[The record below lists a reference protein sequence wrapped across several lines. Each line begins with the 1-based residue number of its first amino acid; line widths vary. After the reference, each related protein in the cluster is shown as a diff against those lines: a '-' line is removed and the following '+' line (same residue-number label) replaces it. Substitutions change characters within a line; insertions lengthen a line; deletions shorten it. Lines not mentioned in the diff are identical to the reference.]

1 MSPQTRQWATPLT
14 IGAFGLMAVTG
25 LLMFFHLDQGL
36 QKPAH
41 EWLGWLMVAAV
52 GVHAAVNWPG
62 LKRHLTVPGP
72 GRVIV
77 GASALAL
84 AASFFVAPGSQGED
98 APPPVLAMHAVAKAP
113 LKAVLPLT
121 GKSFSQVQG
130 ELAAA
135 GIHVDSD
142 EQSIASAIGDDRGR
156 MGRAMRVLFS

>member
-41 EWLGWLMVAAV
+41 EWLGWLLVAAV
-52 GVHAAVNWPG
+52 GVHATVNWPS
-62 LKRHLTVPGP
+62 LKRYLTLPGP

-77 GASALAL
+77 GAFALVL
-84 AASFFVAPGSQGED
+84 AASFFIAPGADGED
-98 APPPVLAMHAVAKAP
+98 APPPVLAMQAVAKAP
-113 LKAVLPLT
+113 LKTVLPLT
-121 GKSFSQVQG
+121 GKPFDQVQR

-135 GIHVDSD
+135 GIQVDND
-142 EQSIASAIGDDRGR
+142 GQSIASLVGDDRGR
-156 MGRAMRVLFS
+156 MGRAMRALFS

>member
-62 LKRHLTVPGP
+62 FKRHLTVPGP
-72 GRVIV
+72 GRIIV
-77 GASALAL
+77 GVCALAL
-84 AASFFVAPGSQGED
+84 AGSFFIAPAEEGEG
-98 APPPVLAMHAVAKAP
+98 ASPPVLAMRAVAKAP
-113 LKAVLPLT
+113 LKTVLPLT
-121 GKSFSQVQG
+121 GKSFEQVQR

-135 GIHVDSD
+135 GIQVEND
-142 EQSIASAIGDDRGR
+142 QQAIGAIVGDDRGR
-156 MGRAMRVLFS
+156 MGQAMRVLFS